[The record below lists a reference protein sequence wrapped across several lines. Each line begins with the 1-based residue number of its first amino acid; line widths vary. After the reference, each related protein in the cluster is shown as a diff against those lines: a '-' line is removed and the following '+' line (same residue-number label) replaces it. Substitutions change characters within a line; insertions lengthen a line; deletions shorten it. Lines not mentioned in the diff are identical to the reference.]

1 MKRVNVIEIEY
12 IWEVG
17 VSYFYCSKRKVVLF
31 LCVELIGN
39 EEIVI
44 VKNDMR

>member
-17 VSYFYCSKRKVVLF
+17 VSYFYCLKRKVVLF
-31 LCVELIGN
+31 LCA
-39 EEIVI
+39 
-44 VKNDMR
+44 RAR